1 MPSSPVTAQNV
12 HSGAGSAG
20 AGPPTKRSSK
30 RRARSRSAAERRSS
44 SRRTRSRSAALAGSG
59 RSASAFTSRL
69 RSCSSS
75 ATSRGAARGASGGFV
90 SAPARWSA
98 HTYPVLPSGARTC
111 FQPPLSPS
119 TSSAVP
125 AGSSPSSSLAA
136 LGPRRRWARS
146 FVVAD
151 SARAIDTPSSAAS
164 ATPTSDRCSPR
175 TSVAPAPRLPLA
187 RLPGRRTIGVTG
199 FEPAAPASRTQCSTR
214 LSYTPY
220 KAGQRV
226 RARLTQALRQEK
238 LAADG
243 CDVTLRRTHR
253 PSPPAANSLGAA
265 TRGAWHVACARPA
278 ASGAAGAPKEVEMQR
293 ITRAVAVGLLCGLV
307 LAGTGRGA
315 VAAGAA
321 PAAAGARVDINS
333 AGADELAKL
342 PGVGPA
348 KARAIIEYRSEAP
361 FQKPEDLR
369 KVKGIGDRLYDR
381 LKDQITIEPAATPK
395 GRGG

>member
-1 MPSSPVTAQNV
+1 
-12 HSGAGSAG
+12 
-20 AGPPTKRSSK
+20 
-30 RRARSRSAAERRSS
+30 
-44 SRRTRSRSAALAGSG
+44 
-59 RSASAFTSRL
+59 
-69 RSCSSS
+69 
-75 ATSRGAARGASGGFV
+75 
-90 SAPARWSA
+90 
-98 HTYPVLPSGARTC
+98 
-111 FQPPLSPS
+111 
-119 TSSAVP
+119 
-125 AGSSPSSSLAA
+125 
-136 LGPRRRWARS
+136 
-146 FVVAD
+146 
-151 SARAIDTPSSAAS
+151 
-164 ATPTSDRCSPR
+164 
-175 TSVAPAPRLPLA
+175 
-187 RLPGRRTIGVTG
+187 
-199 FEPAAPASRTQCSTR
+199 
-214 LSYTPY
+214 
-220 KAGQRV
+220 V

-369 KVKGIGDRLYDR
+369 KVKGIGDKLYDR
-381 LKDQITIEPAATPK
+381 LKDQIRVEPAATPK
-395 GRGG
+395 GRGS